1 MESIVINE
9 LGSID
14 ISEELIEK
22 IVLFEM
28 INNDKIIIPCTKN
41 GNIFKSNDFM
51 KTKDSSSVVFTSFN
65 DEGLLI
71 EINYIAIF
79 GKSLKKSAENLF
91 NKIIDR
97 FIKMGIKPPIKI
109 IANIRGIIS
118 DNIASRDIKLI
129 WHKAL
134 IEVEKL

>member
-22 IVLFEM
+22 IILFEM
-28 INNDKIIIPCTKN
+28 IKNDKIIIPCTKN

-51 KTKDSSSVVFTSFN
+51 KTKDSSGVVFTSFN

-79 GKSLKKSAENLF
+79 GKSLKKSAENIF

-129 WHKAL
+129 WHNGL

>member
-22 IVLFEM
+22 IILFEM
-28 INNDKIIIPCTKN
+28 INNYKIIIPSTKN
-41 GNIFKSNDFM
+41 GNIFKSKDFM
-51 KTKDSSSVVFTSFN
+51 KAKDSSGVVFASFT

-79 GKSLKKSAENLF
+79 GKSLKKSAKEIF

-109 IANIRGIIS
+109 IANIRGIMS
-118 DNIASRDIKLI
+118 DNIASRDIKII
-129 WHKAL
+129 WQNGL

>member
-22 IVLFEM
+22 IILFEM
-28 INNDKIIIPCTKN
+28 IENYKIIIPCTKN
-41 GNIFKSNDFM
+41 GSIFKSKDFI
-51 KTKDSSSVVFTSFN
+51 KAKDSSGVVFTSFT

-79 GKSLKKSAENLF
+79 GKSLKKSAEELF

-109 IANIRGIIS
+109 IANIRGIMS
-118 DNIASRDIKLI
+118 DNIASRDIKII
-129 WHKAL
+129 WQNGL

>member
-1 MESIVINE
+1 MESIVIYE

-28 INNDKIIIPCTKN
+28 IKNDKIIIPCTKN

-51 KTKDSSSVVFTSFN
+51 KTKDSSGVVFTSFN

-79 GKSLKKSAENLF
+79 GKSLKKSAEKIF
-91 NKIIDR
+91 NIIIDR

-129 WHKAL
+129 WHNGL

>member
-22 IVLFEM
+22 IILFEM
-28 INNDKIIIPCTKN
+28 IKNYKIIIPCTKN
-41 GNIFKSNDFM
+41 GNIFKNKDFM
-51 KTKDSSSVVFTSFN
+51 KTKDSSGVVFTSFT

-71 EINYIAIF
+71 EINCIAIF
-79 GKSLKKSAENLF
+79 GKSLKKSAENIF

-129 WHKAL
+129 WHKGL

>member
-28 INNDKIIIPCTKN
+28 IKNDKIIIPCTKN
-41 GNIFKSNDFM
+41 GNIFKNKDFM
-51 KTKDSSSVVFTSFN
+51 KTKDSSGVVFTSFT

-79 GKSLKKSAENLF
+79 GKSLKKSAENIF
-91 NKIIDR
+91 NKIIDG

-129 WHKAL
+129 WHNGL

>member
-79 GKSLKKSAENLF
+79 GKSLKKSAENII

-129 WHKAL
+129 WHKGL